1 MTTHVVAFG
10 DLDVTL
16 RDLVRSG
23 HRIDAVLYRPDVEHW
38 HVITEDR
45 IETRPGGAR

>member
-23 HRIDAVLYRPDVEHW
+23 HRIDAVLYRADGEHW

-45 IETRPGGAR
+45 IETRGGAA

>member
-1 MTTHVVAFG
+1 MTTHVVAYG
-10 DLDVTL
+10 DLDATL

-23 HRIDAVLYRPDVEHW
+23 HRIDAVLYRSGSDEF

-45 IETRPGGAR
+45 IETRGGAA